1 MSHSHSHAPGEQHS
15 HSHSQSPLLSPQTPL
30 TPQTPQTPHSPHLP
44 SPDPTALALIEQDF
58 RPVSLKLG
66 ADNHIALCEP
76 HGLEKCTDCNV
87 DFQSLNRMSRIL
99 ANNPNLRCP
108 PPVNVITQKLTQLVT
123 STKDEGNALFKKGL
137 HVNAIQKYAAAA
149 SFAIQRPPWEANQRM
164 REELT
169 TIMSNRSAAFYE
181 AGDYVA
187 ALADAEFVIQLRR
200 NWSKGH
206 FRKAKAL
213 HALNNIPEACDAV
226 RLGLSFEPNNQEL
239 AVVLSDLLKAEI
251 AGADSIPATPVTA

>member
-1 MSHSHSHAPGEQHS
+1 
-15 HSHSQSPLLSPQTPL
+15 
-30 TPQTPQTPHSPHLP
+30 
-44 SPDPTALALIEQDF
+44 
-58 RPVSLKLG
+58 
-66 ADNHIALCEP
+66 
-76 HGLEKCTDCNV
+76 
-87 DFQSLNRMSRIL
+87 
-99 ANNPNLRCP
+99 
-108 PPVNVITQKLTQLVT
+108 
-123 STKDEGNALFKKGL
+123 
-137 HVNAIQKYAAAA
+137 
-149 SFAIQRPPWEANQRM
+149 M

-181 AGDYVA
+181 AGDHVA

-239 AVVLSDLLKAEI
+239 AMVLSDLLKAEK
-251 AGADSIPATPVTA
+251 AGKNKGGTDSIPATPVTA